1 MHSRSGE
8 WWIIAAIVAFSGVAL
23 AQANQLKRTLVVNG
37 QSGDATIVQINGRSY
52 IDLESLARIANGS
65 LAFQGNQIV
74 LTIPSSSADVPTM
87 VPADRQ
93 PTAPGLS
100 NNFMRAAIQDLATI
114 KEWYSTL
121 VYAIQRGVS
130 GDGSR
135 VFIYRDKAAQGL
147 KLATVA
153 ASNDPDQSAAHHSL
167 QQCPEVEQYA
177 CGITQIVG
185 GGVPTVP
192 TGPAGPLSPGFLFPP
207 PCHHHRVAEPPLF
220 ALVFVP
226 VHAPEDRRYK
236 RR

>member
-1 MHSRSGE
+1 MHSRSSE
-8 WWIIAAIVAFSGVAL
+8 WWIIVAVVAFSGVAL
-23 AQANQLKRTLVVNG
+23 AQANHLKRTLVING

-52 IDLESLARIANGS
+52 IDLETLARIANGS

-74 LTIPSSSADVPTM
+74 LTIPSSSADVPAM

-100 NNFMRAAIQDLATI
+100 NDFMRAAIQDLATI

-121 VYAIQRGVS
+121 AYAIQRGVP

-153 ASNDPDQSAAHHSL
+153 ASNDPDQSALQLLTTHFNNVQKWSNTLVESRKSL
-167 QQCPEVEQYA
+167 GTANYSMSANALNDDPLYQT
-177 CGITQIVG
+177 ITRCSQFLATMLPG
-185 GGVPTVP
+185 GKFEDDG
-192 TGPAGPLSPGFLFPP
+192 SS
-207 PCHHHRVAEPPLF
+207 CH
-220 ALVFVP
+220 
-226 VHAPEDRRYK
+226 
-236 RR
+236 